1 MKKCIGV
8 EVKPSPYFA
17 DRFRYFFKR
26 FYSPEKLY
34 RWFLTQAGEDSG
46 EFNFPAALQGNPKTV
61 VFLARDVDKS
71 TAFLK
76 AMPDSFFKNT
86 ILCAPEATQVLV
98 SAKHAKAI
106 YYTDLE
112 CRFGEA
118 AFDEL
123 LYKIKDFKP
132 EVCIYL
138 GEAFWP
144 TLYLAKVCGANCR
157 IGFADEHC
165 YPFLNICLHPN
176 KMSEAALISQ
186 YYGVK

>member
-1 MKKCIGV
+1 
-8 EVKPSPYFA
+8 VKPSPYFA

-71 TAFLK
+71 AAFLK

-144 TLYLAKVCGANCR
+144 TLYLAKMCGANCR

-165 YPFLNICLHPN
+165 YPFLNVCLHPN

>member
-1 MKKCIGV
+1 M
-8 EVKPSPYFA
+8 KPSPYFA
-17 DRFRYFFKR
+17 SRFRYFFKR

-34 RWFLTQAGEDSG
+34 RWFLKEAGEDSG

-61 VFLARDVDKS
+61 VFLDRDVGKS
-71 TAFLK
+71 TAFLRE
-76 AMPDSFFKNT
+76 MPDSFFKNAL
-86 ILCAPEATQVLV
+86 LCAHESLQVTV

-106 YYTDLE
+106 YYTDHE
-112 CRFGEA
+112 CRYGEA

-138 GEAFWP
+138 GELFWP
-144 TLYLAKVCGANCR
+144 TLYLAKVCGAGCR
-157 IGFADEHC
+157 VGFTSDEHT